1 MADRYPAQK
10 DYALLIMIL
19 LVGAYL
25 RFDGLN
31 TPGLWLDE
39 VSYTTAAQ
47 RPILSQIIK
56 STETLG
62 GYLSVDPTLSAV
74 PFSLALK
81 LGFSNFLARFPA
93 TVFGILA
100 IPFFYKLGRTL
111 FGNRAGLVAAL
122 LLSLSGFHILYSQE
136 ARSYTGLVLF
146 SIVSYLYFYKAITEK
161 NRSNWVVYALATWA
175 GVSTSHLMLFTIASQ
190 GLGLTSIFFRDLWL
204 SKSNPET
211 IRAALRICSTF
222 LLSLLVVGIFRSF
235 WWEDFTQRQ
244 CFGCD
249 VGNPSYPLDLINS
262 FSRSLDAFTGSSPII
277 AAGQITLCLL
287 GLSLAMY
294 NLPKQGLLLASWLIL
309 SILATT
315 IGLWLISQ
323 FYHERYTIWGLPA
336 FLLAVAYGIISL
348 ANFTQR
354 LVDRATA
361 SKKRIRVAQ
370 LAIVAF
376 ILIPLLV
383 NNLDQVRRIPAIK
396 QAWPLGQLQ
405 QASHKIA
412 AEANSQET
420 IIAIGMPAW
429 LLQFYL
435 DLNRPDL
442 IYLDENSFTELQT
455 HASLPAELRGRW
467 YVFPSRAVSNI
478 PDRWV
483 DSLAYWQYNDIIM
496 LHLDDPCS
504 LAVCLDETKR
514 LLTEI
519 SQANPNSPLAARIS
533 GVMTGLTLLLD

>member
-1 MADRYPAQK
+1 MADHYPAQK
-10 DYALLIMIL
+10 DYALLIVII

-31 TPGLWLDE
+31 LPGLWLDE
-39 VSYTTAAQ
+39 VSYTSAAQ
-47 RPILSQIIK
+47 RSILSQIIK

-93 TVFGILA
+93 TIFGILA

-190 GLGLTSIFFRDLWL
+190 GLGLISIVFRDLWL
-204 SKSNPET
+204 SKSDPEA
-211 IRAALRICSTF
+211 IKAALRVFSTF

-287 GLSLAMY
+287 GL
-294 NLPKQGLLLASWLIL
+294 
-309 SILATT
+309 
-315 IGLWLISQ
+315 
-323 FYHERYTIWGLPA
+323 
-336 FLLAVAYGIISL
+336 
-348 ANFTQR
+348 
-354 LVDRATA
+354 
-361 SKKRIRVAQ
+361 
-370 LAIVAF
+370 
-376 ILIPLLV
+376 
-383 NNLDQVRRIPAIK
+383 
-396 QAWPLGQLQ
+396 
-405 QASHKIA
+405 
-412 AEANSQET
+412 
-420 IIAIGMPAW
+420 
-429 LLQFYL
+429 
-435 DLNRPDL
+435 
-442 IYLDENSFTELQT
+442 
-455 HASLPAELRGRW
+455 
-467 YVFPSRAVSNI
+467 
-478 PDRWV
+478 
-483 DSLAYWQYNDIIM
+483 
-496 LHLDDPCS
+496 
-504 LAVCLDETKR
+504 
-514 LLTEI
+514 
-519 SQANPNSPLAARIS
+519 
-533 GVMTGLTLLLD
+533 